1 MEIMVNKNK
10 IIEHETTVAL
20 GNFDGIHLGHREL
33 INKTIDLSK
42 ENGTMPSIFT
52 FDCNFN
58 EFKIGSKDT
67 SLMSEVQKESML
79 DDLGIELL
87 YIVNFC
93 DVIKNMTPEEFV
105 TEILLKKLNAR
116 VVIVGFN
123 FKFGHKA
130 NGNVETLSELSK
142 KYRFEVIVIPPII
155 KDDNLVSSTLIRQL
169 INKGDVVQANKLLG
183 RNYSMRGKVI
193 RGKGRGTNL
202 GFATANL
209 ECDVDYVSP
218 KNGVYDTIVKY
229 NNKSYASITN
239 IGINP
244 TFADVGFSIETHIID
259 FKEDIYGE
267 YIEVEFID
275 FIRPEKKFE
284 TVKDLVRKVKADI
297 QEVKNRSN

>member
-1 MEIMVNKNK
+1 MEIIVNKNK
-10 IIEHETTVAL
+10 VIEYETTVAL
-20 GNFDGIHLGHREL
+20 GNFDGVHLGHREL

-42 ENGTMPSIFT
+42 ENGTVPSIFT
-52 FDCNFN
+52 FDYDFN
-58 EFKIGSKDT
+58 KFKIGSKDT
-67 SLMSEVQKESML
+67 SLTSKVQKESIL

-105 TEILLKKLNAR
+105 TEILIKKLNAR
-116 VVIVGFN
+116 VIIVGFN

-130 NGNVETLSELSK
+130 NGNVETLNELSK

-155 KDDNLVSSTLIRQL
+155 KYGNLVSSTLIRQL
-169 INKGDVVQANKLLG
+169 INRGEVTQANKLLG

-218 KNGVYDTIVKY
+218 KNGVYETIVNYNGKKY
-229 NNKSYASITN
+229 AGITN

-244 TFADVGFSIETHIID
+244 TFSDVSFSIETHILD

-267 YIEVEFID
+267 YIEVEFLD
-275 FIRPEKKFE
+275 FIRAEQKFD
-284 TVKDLVRKVKADI
+284 TVKHLVSQVKSDI
-297 QEVKNRSN
+297 EEIKNRVN

>member
-42 ENGTMPSIFT
+42 ENKTVPSIFT

-67 SLMSEVQKESML
+67 SLMSKVQKESML

>member
-42 ENGTMPSIFT
+42 ENKTVPSIFT

-58 EFKIGSKDT
+58 EFKIGSKNT
-67 SLMSEVQKESML
+67 SLMSKVQKESML

>member
-1 MEIMVNKNK
+1 MEIIVNKNK
-10 IIEHETTVAL
+10 VIEYETTVAL

-42 ENGTMPSIFT
+42 ENGTVPSIFT
-52 FDCNFN
+52 FDYNFN

-67 SLMSEVQKESML
+67 FLMSEVQKESIL
-79 DDLGIELL
+79 NDLGIELL

-105 TEILLKKLNAR
+105 IDILLKKLNAR

-155 KDDNLVSSTLIRQL
+155 NDNNLVSSTLIRQL
-169 INKGDVVQANKLLG
+169 INKGEVVQANKLLG
-183 RNYSMRGKVI
+183 RSYSMRGKVI

-218 KNGVYDTIVKY
+218 KNGVYDTIVEY
-229 NNKSYASITN
+229 NDKRYASITN

-244 TFADVGFSIETHIID
+244 TFSDVGFSIETHILD

-267 YIEVEFID
+267 YIEVEFLD
-275 FIRPEKKFE
+275 FIRAEKKFD
-284 TVKDLVRKVKADI
+284 TVKYLVSQVKADI
-297 QEVKNRSN
+297 EEIKNRVN